1 MFRYAGEAR
10 VVPVLIQVL
19 QSLVVLT
26 LAPLYAGVLSRAEAV
41 VASKRGPSVLQ
52 PYRDLAK
59 LLRKGSAVSD
69 QASWVFRGAPFVAFA
84 CYLTV
89 SVIVPIITSDPLP
102 LAFLADL
109 IGGAFVLTLAG
120 FVISLSGLDTASPY
134 GGLGSS
140 RASWIGS
147 MAEPALILVFFTVG
161 AVSASDNPY
170 LMNHA
175 VASSPYVVV
184 LPTHLLGLVAFFMI
198 VLVDNGR
205 IPIEA
210 PGGTTE
216 ISMIEESRVLEYS
229 GRGYA
234 RHLVRQAAVL
244 PDRRVPGGRVH
255 ARPGRRGHLVR
266 DRSVTGMQSLSATSA
281 AGVLLD
287 LSGVLILLL
296 AFACL
301 ASKLFNRYLAYYG
314 AQSVVLSFAAATS
327 AVAFHSTELW
337 ILAALTLA
345 IKGIAIPAAA
355 RRLLIRR
362 LALKRD
368 AAMSTG
374 LSTSLIAGGALTAF
388 AYLVT
393 RPALLPH
400 GTVAAAVVPLS
411 TAVILLGSLSM
422 VVRRHTVAQLI
433 GWLIV
438 ENGVFLGAITLV
450 ATFPFIVEAGIF
462 LDIVA
467 GVLIMVVFVS
477 GLTRQL
483 AEASA
488 AELRELRG

>member
-1 MFRYAGEAR
+1 MEN
-10 VVPVLIQVL
+10 
-19 QSLVVLT
+19 
-26 LAPLYAGVLSRAEAV
+26 LA
-41 VASKRGPSVLQ
+41 
-52 PYRDLAK
+52 
-59 LLRKGSAVSD
+59 
-69 QASWVFRGAPFVAFA
+69 
-84 CYLTV
+84 
-89 SVIVPIITSDPLP
+89 
-102 LAFLADL
+102 
-109 IGGAFVLTLAG
+109 
-120 FVISLSGLDTASPY
+120 
-134 GGLGSS
+134 
-140 RASWIGS
+140 
-147 MAEPALILVFFTVG
+147 
-161 AVSASDNPY
+161 
-170 LMNHA
+170 
-175 VASSPYVVV
+175 
-184 LPTHLLGLVAFFMI
+184 
-198 VLVDNGR
+198 
-205 IPIEA
+205 
-210 PGGTTE
+210 
-216 ISMIEESRVLEYS
+216 
-229 GRGYA
+229 
-234 RHLVRQAAVL
+234 
-244 PDRRVPGGRVH
+244 
-255 ARPGRRGHLVR
+255 
-266 DRSVTGMQSLSATSA
+266 ATSA

-301 ASKLFNRYLAYYG
+301 ASKLFNRYVVYYG
-314 AQSVVLSFAAATS
+314 AQSVVLSFAAATV
-327 AVAFHSTELW
+327 AVAFHSVELW

-345 IKGIAIPAAA
+345 IKGIAIPLAA
-355 RRLLIRR
+355 RRLLVTR

-400 GTVAAAVVPLS
+400 GTVAVAVVPLS

-477 GLTRQL
+477 GLARQL

-488 AELRELRG
+488 AELRELHG

>member
-1 MFRYAGEAR
+1 MEN
-10 VVPVLIQVL
+10 
-19 QSLVVLT
+19 
-26 LAPLYAGVLSRAEAV
+26 LA
-41 VASKRGPSVLQ
+41 
-52 PYRDLAK
+52 
-59 LLRKGSAVSD
+59 
-69 QASWVFRGAPFVAFA
+69 
-84 CYLTV
+84 
-89 SVIVPIITSDPLP
+89 
-102 LAFLADL
+102 
-109 IGGAFVLTLAG
+109 
-120 FVISLSGLDTASPY
+120 
-134 GGLGSS
+134 
-140 RASWIGS
+140 
-147 MAEPALILVFFTVG
+147 
-161 AVSASDNPY
+161 
-170 LMNHA
+170 
-175 VASSPYVVV
+175 
-184 LPTHLLGLVAFFMI
+184 
-198 VLVDNGR
+198 
-205 IPIEA
+205 
-210 PGGTTE
+210 
-216 ISMIEESRVLEYS
+216 
-229 GRGYA
+229 
-234 RHLVRQAAVL
+234 
-244 PDRRVPGGRVH
+244 
-255 ARPGRRGHLVR
+255 
-266 DRSVTGMQSLSATSA
+266 ATSA

-301 ASKLFNRYLAYYG
+301 ASKLFNRYVVYYG
-314 AQSVVLSFAAATS
+314 AQSVVLSFAAAT
-327 AVAFHSTELW
+327 AAIAFHSVELW
-337 ILAALTLA
+337 ILAVLTLA
-345 IKGIAIPAAA
+345 IKGIAIPLAA
-355 RRLLIRR
+355 RRLLVTR

-393 RPALLPH
+393 RPALLPR

-488 AELRELRG
+488 AELRELSG

>member
-1 MFRYAGEAR
+1 
-10 VVPVLIQVL
+10 
-19 QSLVVLT
+19 
-26 LAPLYAGVLSRAEAV
+26 
-41 VASKRGPSVLQ
+41 
-52 PYRDLAK
+52 
-59 LLRKGSAVSD
+59 
-69 QASWVFRGAPFVAFA
+69 
-84 CYLTV
+84 
-89 SVIVPIITSDPLP
+89 
-102 LAFLADL
+102 
-109 IGGAFVLTLAG
+109 
-120 FVISLSGLDTASPY
+120 
-134 GGLGSS
+134 
-140 RASWIGS
+140 
-147 MAEPALILVFFTVG
+147 
-161 AVSASDNPY
+161 
-170 LMNHA
+170 
-175 VASSPYVVV
+175 
-184 LPTHLLGLVAFFMI
+184 
-198 VLVDNGR
+198 
-205 IPIEA
+205 
-210 PGGTTE
+210 
-216 ISMIEESRVLEYS
+216 
-229 GRGYA
+229 
-234 RHLVRQAAVL
+234 
-244 PDRRVPGGRVH
+244 
-255 ARPGRRGHLVR
+255 
-266 DRSVTGMQSLSATSA
+266 MQSLSATSA

-301 ASKLFNRYLAYYG
+301 ASKLFNRYVVYYG
-314 AQSVVLSFAAATS
+314 AQSVVLSFAAATA
-327 AVAFHSTELW
+327 AVAFHSIELW

-345 IKGIAIPAAA
+345 VKGIAIPVAA
-355 RRLLIRR
+355 RRLLVTR

-388 AYLVT
+388 AYLVI
-393 RPALLPH
+393 RPDLLPY